1 MTEPFCTNVPFI
13 INIWQGADALEGVAS
28 HYKNARLSLT
38 RIFECCI
45 FWERGREATH
55 NHLPRQL
62 HTCYKVVEGSTE
74 KNSVKG
80 RSSRADVFSEKGVY
94 KSSQCTQANTCAG
107 VFLIKL
113 QVFSLQRRDSGTD
126 VSLWM
131 LYTFFKYT
139 SRRLLLKKQWISI
152 KFAPIAIA
160 MNFSCFS
167 LFLRLVYGNLLEISM
182 ETFIQVFL

>member
-38 RIFECCI
+38 RIIECCI
-45 FWERGREATH
+45 FWERGREAT
-55 NHLPRQL
+55 
-62 HTCYKVVEGSTE
+62 
-74 KNSVKG
+74 
-80 RSSRADVFSEKGVY
+80 DVFSEKGVY

>member
-1 MTEPFCTNVPFI
+1 MTRCWCPGRGCV
-13 INIWQGADALEGVAS
+13 
-28 HYKNARLSLT
+28 SLQK
-38 RIFECCI
+38 RSIKFDQNNWVLHFLRKGF
-45 FWERGREATH
+45 FW
-55 NHLPRQL
+55 
-62 HTCYKVVEGSTE
+62 EGSTE
-74 KNSVKG
+74 KDSVKG